1 MPLENQVALGAHVAL
16 ENHVALEAVFLQILL
31 LLRSPQGTLDPPLK
45 PALLEL
51 PLVRLCWVER
61 WVEKVE
67 SRCDLTHYLLGPLET
82 SEPYYLCSS
91 PLHQD
96 SS

>member
-51 PLVRLCWVER
+51 PLVRLCWVEP
-61 WVEKVE
+61 
-67 SRCDLTHYLLGPLET
+67 RCVSTHHLLGPLGA
-82 SEPYYLCSS
+82 SEAYYLCSS
-91 PLHQD
+91 PLHQY